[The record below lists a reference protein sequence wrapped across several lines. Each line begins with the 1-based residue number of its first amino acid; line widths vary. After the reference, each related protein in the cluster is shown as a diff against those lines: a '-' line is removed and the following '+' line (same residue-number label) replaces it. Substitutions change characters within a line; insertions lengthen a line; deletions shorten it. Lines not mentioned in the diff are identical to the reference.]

1 MQPIY
6 LLYLLPV
13 DHEQNIMPNAIHTA
27 PFRADQVGSLLR
39 PAHLIEA
46 RTQMKKKLISV
57 AELTKIEDAAIR
69 EVVAQQE
76 AAGLQSISD
85 GEFRRQSYIVDF
97 FRKALGSGGLTAEPG
112 DFFHRNERGETI
124 PIEKLVIHKPLK
136 WTVPIFAEHLAFVK
150 SITARTPKMT
160 VPSPI
165 VLHFMGG
172 SDAILREAYSS
183 LDQFW
188 SDVIEVYRHE
198 FAALYNAGCRY
209 LQVDETSLVKFGDPE
224 IRAIIERRG
233 DDWHK
238 LVETYV
244 EVINAVLSCA
254 PPGMAVGIHVCRGNR
269 KGFWQ
274 ADAGYE
280 FMADQLFRRLK
291 AQFYFLEFDSPRAGP
306 LEALKLMPDDKTV
319 VLGLITTKSPAL
331 EDKDALKNR
340 IKEASAHISM
350 DRLCLSPQ
358 CGFSGNVGNTVMT
371 AEQQF
376 AKLRLLVETAQEMWN
391 DI

>member
-1 MQPIY
+1 M
-6 LLYLLPV
+6 
-13 DHEQNIMPNAIHTA
+13 TA
-27 PFRADQVGSLLR
+27 ATAQRPPFRADQVGSLLR

-46 RTQMKKKLISV
+46 RGKYRKRLIS
-57 AELTKIEDAAIR
+57 ADELRQIEDDAIR
-69 EVVAQQE
+69 NIVTLQE
-76 AAGLQSISD
+76 AVGLQSISD
-85 GEFRRQSYIVDF
+85 GEFRRQNYIVDF

-112 DFFHRNERGETI
+112 DFSHRNDKGETI
-124 PIEKLVIHKPLK
+124 PVEKLVVHKQMK
-136 WTVPIFAEHLAFVK
+136 WTQPIFAEHLAFLK
-150 SITARTPKMT
+150 SITTRTPKMT

-172 SDAILREAYSS
+172 NDAILREAYTS

-188 SDVIEVYRHE
+188 SDVIEVYRAE
-198 FAALYNAGCRY
+198 LAALHEAGCNY

-224 IRAIIERRG
+224 IRSVIERRG
-233 DDWHK
+233 DDWRK

-244 EVINAVLSCA
+244 DVINAVLSSA
-254 PPGMAVGIHVCRGNR
+254 PSGMRVGIHVCRGNR
-269 KGFWQ
+269 LGFWQ

-319 VLGLITTKSPAL
+319 VLGLVTTKSPELEEEAAL
-331 EDKDALKNR
+331 EKR
-340 IKEASAHISM
+340 IREASQYVAM
-350 DRLCLSPQ
+350 ERLCVSPQ
-358 CGFSGNVGNTVMT
+358 CGFSGNVGNTVMS

-376 AKLRLLVETAQEMWN
+376 AKLRLVVETARSVWG
-391 DI
+391 DS

>member
-1 MQPIY
+1 MTA
-6 LLYLLPV
+6 
-13 DHEQNIMPNAIHTA
+13 MPRTP

-46 RTQMKKKLISV
+46 REKFRKRLI
-57 AELTKIEDAAIR
+57 AADELKRLEDGAIR
-69 EVVAQQE
+69 EVVAMQE
-76 AAGLQSISD
+76 SIGLQSISD

-97 FRKALGSGGLTAEPG
+97 FRKAVGPGGLTAEKG

-124 PIEKLVIHKPLK
+124 PLEKLVIHKPVK
-136 WTVPIFAEHLAFVK
+136 WTEPIFAGHLAFLK
-150 SITARTPKMT
+150 SISPRTPKMT

-172 SDAILREAYSS
+172 ADAILREAYTS
-183 LDQFW
+183 LDAFW
-188 SDVIEVYRHE
+188 ADVVEVYRSE
-198 FAALYNAGCRY
+198 FAALRQAGCTY

-224 IRAIIERRG
+224 IRAVIERRG
-233 DDWHK
+233 DDWRK

-244 EVINAVLSCA
+244 DVINAVLSSA
-254 PPGMAVGIHVCRGNR
+254 PSGMTVGIHVCRGNR

-306 LEALKLMPDDKTV
+306 IDALKLMPEDRVV
-319 VLGLITTKSPAL
+319 VLGLVTTKSPTL
-331 EDKDALKNR
+331 EDPELLRSR
-340 IKEASAHISM
+340 IREASAYVSM
-350 DRLCLSPQ
+350 DRLRLSPQ
-358 CGFSGNVGNTVMT
+358 CGFSGNVGNTVMN
-371 AEQQF
+371 ADQQF
-376 AKLRLLVETAQEMWN
+376 AKLRLVVETARSLWG
-391 DI
+391 DA

>member
-1 MQPIY
+1 M
-6 LLYLLPV
+6 
-13 DHEQNIMPNAIHTA
+13 DKASAINRLNFVIATPRTP

-46 RTQMKKKLISV
+46 RERYRKRLIEG
-57 AELTKIEDAAIR
+57 AELRRIEDDAIR
-69 EVVAQQE
+69 EVVALQE
-76 AAGLQSISD
+76 SAGLHSISD

-97 FRKALGSGGLTAEPG
+97 FRKAAGPGGLTAEKG

-124 PIEKLVIHKPLK
+124 PIEKLVIHKRVK
-136 WTVPIFAEHLAFVK
+136 WTGPIFAEHLAFLSSV
-150 SITARTPKMT
+150 TARTPKMT

-183 LDQFW
+183 LDPFW
-188 SDVIEVYRHE
+188 ADVIEVYRSE
-198 FAALYNAGCRY
+198 FAALRQTGCTY

-224 IRAIIERRG
+224 IRTIIERRG
-233 DDWHK
+233 DDWRK

-244 EVINAVLSCA
+244 EVINAVLSSA
-254 PPGMAVGIHVCRGNR
+254 PPDMTMGVHVCRGNR
-269 KGFWQ
+269 RGFWQ

-306 LEALKLMPDDKTV
+306 IDALKFMPEDKTV
-319 VLGLITTKSPAL
+319 VLGLVTTKSPAL
-331 EDKDALKNR
+331 EDKEMLRQR
-340 IKEASAHISM
+340 IKEASAYVAM

-371 AEQQF
+371 ADQQF
-376 AKLRLLVETAQEMWN
+376 AKLRLVVETARSLWGEA
-391 DI
+391 

>member
-1 MQPIY
+1 
-6 LLYLLPV
+6 
-13 DHEQNIMPNAIHTA
+13 MPATSRAA

-39 PAHLIEA
+39 PAHLIDA
-46 RTQMKKKLISV
+46 RGQFRKRLID
-57 AELTKIEDAAIR
+57 AAQLKNIEDDAIR
-69 EVVAQQE
+69 EVVALQE

-97 FRKALGSGGLTAEPG
+97 FRKALGSGGLTAEAG
-112 DFFHRNERGETI
+112 DFFHRNEQGETI

-136 WTVPIFAEHLAFVK
+136 WTGPIFAEHLAFLK
-150 SITARTPKMT
+150 SITTRTPKMT

-165 VLHFMGG
+165 VLHFLGG
-172 SDAILREAYSS
+172 SDAILREAYTS

-188 SDVIEVYRHE
+188 ADVIEVYRSE
-198 FAALYNAGCRY
+198 LAALHAAGCTY

-233 DDWHK
+233 DDWKK

-244 EVINAVLSCA
+244 DVINAVLSSA
-254 PPGMAVGIHVCRGNR
+254 PPGMSVGIHVCRGNR
-269 KGFWQ
+269 RGFWQ

-306 LEALKLMPDDKTV
+306 LEALKLMPEDKTV
-319 VLGLITTKSPAL
+319 VLGLVTTKSPEL
-331 EDKDALKNR
+331 EDKAMLMKR
-340 IKEASAHISM
+340 VKEASAYVGM
-350 DRLCLSPQ
+350 DRLCISPQ
-358 CGFSGNVGNTVMT
+358 CGFSGNVGNTVMS

-376 AKLRLLVETAQEMWN
+376 AKLRLVVDTAQALWG
-391 DI
+391 